1 MSTHRFVLEPYKGV
15 STRHTCPNCHR
26 QRCFSKYIDTEKQI
40 QFPEY
45 VGRCDHEQ
53 KCGYHFTPRDYFEQ
67 NPSEKDKLA
76 ENSFR
81 NYAPIKEIQPIAT
94 SYIDLDI
101 VNQSLRGYPTNK
113 LFQFLSA
120 QFGETETLKLMKK
133 YKVGTSKYWDGAT
146 VFWQTDNQNKVRTGK
161 IMLYNSETGKRIKE
175 PYNHVTWVHSVLHKG
190 DYNLKQCFFG
200 EHLLSEDK
208 SRPVALVES
217 EKTALVASYYLP
229 QFLWIA
235 SGGKNG
241 CFNAN
246 SLSVLAGRTVVLF
259 PDLGATDYWQSKIGL
274 MKRYGIEVQMFDY
287 LEAHANEKERKEGY
301 DIADYLL
308 KVKPDEA
315 ILQQMIK
322 RNPVLKTLIETFGLK
337 LVSVQ
342 QGTPRPKVSPPKKR
356 GFRLWT

>member
-1 MSTHRFVLEPYKGV
+1 M
-15 STRHTCPNCHR
+15 
-26 QRCFSKYIDTEKQI
+26 
-40 QFPEY
+40 
-45 VGRCDHEQ
+45 GRCDHEQ

-67 NPSEKDKLA
+67 NPSEKEKFA

-81 NYAPIKEIQPIAT
+81 SYDPIKEAQPIAT

-120 QFGETETLKLMKK
+120 QFGETETSKLMKR
-133 YKVGTSKYWDGAT
+133 YKVSTSKYWDGAT
-146 VFWQTDNQNKVRTGK
+146 VFWQTDNQNQVRTGK
-161 IMLYNSETGKRIKE
+161 IMLYNYETGKRIKE

-200 EHLLSEDK
+200 EHLLSENK

-217 EKTALVASYYLP
+217 EKTALIASYYLP
-229 QFLWIA
+229 QFLWIT

-246 SLSVLAGRTVVLF
+246 SLSVLAGRSVVLF
-259 PDLGATDYWQSKIGL
+259 PDLGATDYWQSKFGL
-274 MKRYGIEVQMFDY
+274 MKSYGIEVRMFKY
-287 LEAHANEKERKEGY
+287 LEANATESERKEGY

-315 ILQQMIK
+315 ILQQMIRK
-322 RNPVLKTLIETFGLK
+322 NPVLKTLIETFDLK
-337 LVSVQ
+337 LISIQ
-342 QGTPRPKVSPPKKR
+342 QDTPQPKVSPPKKQ
-356 GFRLWT
+356 GFRL